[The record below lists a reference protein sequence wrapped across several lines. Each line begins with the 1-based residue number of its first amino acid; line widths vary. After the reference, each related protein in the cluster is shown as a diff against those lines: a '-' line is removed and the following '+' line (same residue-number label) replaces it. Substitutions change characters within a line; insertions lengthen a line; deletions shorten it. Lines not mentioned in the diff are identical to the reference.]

1 MERLYYLGIHFNLI
15 FIPLYQIRVYVIFS
29 LLCKQIRG
37 KKPNLMV
44 PWIPILVYFRSR
56 KIRYQLWNRYRICAI
71 SAAGQ
76 GPFSNVSTFKTT
88 FAPPPQLK
96 GAPKITNITDS
107 GCLVQWTSL
116 KSGGDALQYR
126 VQVTRVKDGHVSSYE
141 PENDVEIRIT
151 GRIDC
156 RVLIYAVFKL
166 LYTKLGK
173 G

>member
-1 MERLYYLGIHFNLI
+1 M
-15 FIPLYQIRVYVIFS
+15 
-29 LLCKQIRG
+29 
-37 KKPNLMV
+37 
-44 PWIPILVYFRSR
+44 
-56 KIRYQLWNRYRICAI
+56 
-71 SAAGQ
+71 
-76 GPFSNVSTFKTT
+76 
-88 FAPPPQLK
+88 
-96 GAPKITNITDS
+96 
-107 GCLVQWTSL
+107 
-116 KSGGDALQYR
+116 LQYR